1 MAIRARNAFQGR
13 FHSSD
18 QPSVNC
24 VCLES
29 LSHFLANLVAANVNR
44 GSTLRPKVRFS
55 AKNVPPGHIHS
66 LAQMNVHCVCLE
78 SLNHSPA
85 NPSVMIALLG
95 NTLMTKVRFNVK
107 SVHVTHN
114 HIEQQKIVQHAF
126 WEKCNE
132 RTTESFV
139 SCANGEHTVWSLE
152 VKTMET
158 IFEMQSNRDPLPHVT
173 NVQIRELSATKVSLK
188 L

>member
-29 LSHFLANLVAANVNR
+29 LSHFLANPVAANVNR

-55 AKNVPPGHIHS
+55 VKNVPPGHIHS
-66 LAQMNVHCVCLE
+66 LARLNVHCVCLE
-78 SLNHSPA
+78 NLSHSPA

-95 NTLMTKVRFNVK
+95 NTLKTKVRFNVK
-107 SVHVTHN
+107 SVHVIHN
-114 HIEQQKIVQHAF
+114 HMEQHKIVPHAF
-126 WEKCNE
+126 WEKCKE
-132 RTTESFV
+132 
-139 SCANGEHTVWSLE
+139 
-152 VKTMET
+152 
-158 IFEMQSNRDPLPHVT
+158 
-173 NVQIRELSATKVSLK
+173 
-188 L
+188 